1 MLQTSLG
8 ATPRLTNSSR
18 EPSSENFALLRSPC
32 RGSDPPPPGDEREY
46 MDMDVAVLD
55 VANPWNESEVESYYL
70 HYGGRSEML
79 GGGGNTPF
87 SGITFDEIHAALEA
101 GLWAMVEGYPFDV
114 LRENN
119 TYSLLHVEW
128 ISILQRERLPL
139 IIYHSYLERGKH
151 TSGLIGH
158 LPRVTMPSN
167 FSVGRR
173 PLGEIWKDYEH
184 YFDVILNGGE
194 KIKIEFNATEP
205 IHFGIYASDNTTL
218 DNQSASCGIPFIEK
232 ESVKIV
238 SEIFTAPRRESYIIR
253 FHADPSVLADVVLYI
268 ARIHREPEPLSFDEE
283 RSQSSLLWADLSII
297 RQATTLPEKFTVGR
311 TWSTQGDWTDTT
323 YSYMTVFQVDD
334 IIRFGFNA
342 SKPINFRF
350 VKQGSPIL
358 TYELESAKSY
368 DTCYRVESTE
378 EYRFEFDIEPP
389 DTSVV
394 TFWCEMIERSND
406 SMLTTVTD

>member
-1 MLQTSLG
+1 
-8 ATPRLTNSSR
+8 
-18 EPSSENFALLRSPC
+18 
-32 RGSDPPPPGDEREY
+32 
-46 MDMDVAVLD
+46 
-55 VANPWNESEVESYYL
+55 
-70 HYGGRSEML
+70 ML

-101 GLWAMVEGYPFDV
+101 GLWAKVEGYPFDV

-128 ISILQRERLPL
+128 ISILQPERLPL
-139 IIYHSYLERGKH
+139 IIYHSYNESGKY
-151 TSGLIGH
+151 SSILKGH
-158 LPRVTMPSN
+158 LPWVTTPRN

-173 PLGEIWKDYEH
+173 PFGVVWQEYEH

-205 IHFGIYASDNTTL
+205 LNFGIYASDHAAN
-218 DNQSASCGIPFIEK
+218 DNQSTCWDIPIVEVS
-232 ESVKIV
+232 SVKAYSGEFIAAHRDIYRIKF
-238 SEIFTAPRRESYIIR
+238 E
-253 FHADPSVLADVVLYI
+253 ADPSVLADVVLYI
-268 ARIHREPEPLSFDEE
+268 ARMRREPEPLLFDEK

-311 TWSTQGDWTDTT
+311 TWSTQGDWTDTV
-323 YSYMTVFQVDD
+323 YSYLTVYQVDD

-350 VKQGSPIL
+350 INQGSQIL

-378 EYRFEFDIEPP
+378 EYRFEFDIETP

-394 TFWCEMIERSND
+394 TFWCEMIERSNA